1 MSKFRLL
8 LGLLLLP
15 ILVLSSRSPGQ
26 TRVSSDGTD
35 FIFGMPPIMNGSPSS
50 SYTIYAYPYYSVL
63 LCSYD
68 SSIAILSYF
77 DSTGREFDSDTVTVT
92 PQKGATIP
100 LNGPRLVS
108 SPLTRAYKGL
118 HLRSTKPVSAQLLTQ
133 NSMDGELALLL
144 PTNCLGR
151 NYMAAALTTVPG
163 ITRAFYSGIKNLEGR
178 SLAYVIASA
187 DSTKVRYRIAKAGK
201 SSGIYQTISLNRGQ
215 VYLIVADTNSSTSD
229 ISGTVIESDHPIA
242 VFAAN
247 NQPRLPL
254 ISIAGTEQVL
264 RNPVMEEM
272 IPRRAWDSTGYVSIP
287 FLPPQNGVRPI
298 FGIGA
303 DLYRIFGED
312 TSIVNLVT
320 QIADSMP
327 SLQAGFIEKPLV
339 ADPISIFSSRGAPIS
354 VEQYDYM
361 AIDTDLDPLYYTMSC
376 SMNIIPIS
384 QWKRQYAWVVPTD
397 SYFRGGAYINV
408 ISKAGSL
415 NGIKFLHT
423 GTAFLPVPLATYSI
437 PGHASITGWTIRVP
451 SGAFT
456 ATSDSDFIVY
466 SYGRTEG
473 SRKSGYAY
481 AAPCGQL
488 FDAYNS
494 HLGSATIVVDTLC
507 RSFEIHVHDSR
518 PSFSHVKS
526 IVFTTDGA
534 TAKQLGILQSKNVKL
549 LNNPSYRDS
558 DIFISVGFLDP
569 SLPATAIIYII
580 DGDGIP
586 DSEIVVL
593 QRAADPVK
601 TIPSNLSIRVLQG
614 LDTCANATISYSA
627 LATHPLI
634 ISDIHFAV
642 GTPFTYTIPSPL
654 PITLQPGE
662 NLVITICGKVT
673 DVNIAHLD
681 TLIFGDGCSTRIPL
695 SITGLAARINWD
707 HDSSSLSLQCG
718 DPDTIRV
725 WLQNN
730 SASHAQEIV
739 ELVDIEGV
747 DKSEFTIVANQK
759 GYTTLTN
766 FPLDYGEKMWI
777 DIAFAPDMTKPLA
790 IRWNDRQAFIVAKNA
805 LHSDPVINLTAHV
818 TRGLISTSE
827 QVIDFGILPLQTPT
841 TLTLNVSNSGNAP
854 IRVSKILTTAP
865 YVSVTG
871 IAVGDLLLPGASVT
885 ISVTASAQSAS
896 LDSETIEIWGD
907 GICTPPATLG
917 VKLQGASTIHG
928 VSVLSTSTGFPP
940 TYTCASSS
948 ATAQIKNLGPDSL
961 HVIRYSIKYSSD
973 HPDTNAFT
981 LSDDSRSRSIDLWL
995 SKDSSFSTLIKYHP
1009 RLAGSHSA
1017 IFEYTWDSSGVI
1029 LTEDIV
1035 LFGSSTMLQSGL
1047 SESVGNVDTVL
1058 RASVENVIAIPIVL
1072 NTAIPTEAKVQA
1084 ISIRAAFGEDLF
1096 HFVSVQPAAGY
1107 TLTNSSLQNQ
1117 NGRSYLSASFSSA
1130 VAVVNPGNI
1139 CEVMLE
1145 PLVAKNDTSDFEIA
1159 SVTYFTNTGDTICA
1173 EIATHVALIQV
1184 ASLCADSLLRVGLKG
1199 DKLTLY
1205 GVSPNPATNQ
1215 ITITSASQKNDVIQ
1229 ISIRDL
1235 LGRELTTQRLVA
1247 TGNTQTSQL
1256 DISGIREGTYLL
1268 EMKSV
1273 NGRAIRRVVVLR

>member
-1 MSKFRLL
+1 M
-8 LGLLLLP
+8 
-15 ILVLSSRSPGQ
+15 
-26 TRVSSDGTD
+26 T
-35 FIFGMPPIMNGSPSS
+35 
-50 SYTIYAYPYYSVL
+50 
-63 LCSYD
+63 
-68 SSIAILSYF
+68 
-77 DSTGREFDSDTVTVT
+77 
-92 PQKGATIP
+92 
-100 LNGPRLVS
+100 
-108 SPLTRAYKGL
+108 
-118 HLRSTKPVSAQLLTQ
+118 
-133 NSMDGELALLL
+133 
-144 PTNCLGR
+144 
-151 NYMAAALTTVPG
+151 
-163 ITRAFYSGIKNLEGR
+163 
-178 SLAYVIASA
+178 
-187 DSTKVRYRIAKAGK
+187 
-201 SSGIYQTISLNRGQ
+201 
-215 VYLIVADTNSSTSD
+215 
-229 ISGTVIESDHPIA
+229 
-242 VFAAN
+242 
-247 NQPRLPL
+247 
-254 ISIAGTEQVL
+254 
-264 RNPVMEEM
+264 
-272 IPRRAWDSTGYVSIP
+272 
-287 FLPPQNGVRPI
+287 
-298 FGIGA
+298 
-303 DLYRIFGED
+303 
-312 TSIVNLVT
+312 LVT
-320 QIADSMP
+320 QLGSSAP
-327 SLQAGFIEKPLV
+327 TLQSGFIEQQQV
-339 ADPISIFSSRGAPIS
+339 ADPISIASIRGAQIS
-354 VEQYDYM
+354 VEQYDYLAIKQ
-361 AIDTDLDPLYYTMSC
+361 AIDPTYYTMSC
-376 SMNIIPIS
+376 SMNIIPIGR
-384 QWKRQYAWVVPTD
+384 WKRRYAWIVPTD
-397 SYFRGGAYINV
+397 SYFRGGQYINV
-408 ISKAGSL
+408 IAKGGTPY
-415 NGIKFLHT
+415 GINFLHT
-423 GTAFLPVPLATYSI
+423 GTPFLPVPVATYSI
-437 PGHASITGWTIRVP
+437 PGHPELTGWTIRVP
-451 SGAFT
+451 GGAFT

-473 SRKSGYAY
+473 SSKSGTAY

-488 FDAYNS
+488 IDID
-494 HLGSATIVVDTLC
+494 LGRATIEVDTLC
-507 RSFEIHVHDSR
+507 HRFEIHLHDSR
-518 PSFSHVKS
+518 PGATHIKGVTL
-526 IVFTTDGA
+526 TTDAA
-534 TAKQLGILQSKNVKL
+534 TAKQLGIMPSKNVKL
-549 LNNPSYRDS
+549 LNNPNYRDS
-558 DIFISVGFLDP
+558 NIFISVGVVDP
-569 SLPATAIIYII
+569 SLPAIAVIYFI

-586 DSEIVVL
+586 DSIVL
-593 QRAADPVK
+593 RHAADPI
-601 TIPSNLSIRVLQG
+601 TATPSNISIRVLQG
-614 LDTCANATISYSA
+614 LDSCTDAIIANSA

-854 IRVSKILTTAP
+854 IRVSKILTTAA

-995 SKDSSFSTLIKYHP
+995 SKDSIFSTLIKYHP

-1107 TLTNSSLQNQ
+1107 TLTNSSLQSQ

-1173 EIATHVALIQV
+1173 EIATHTALIQV